1 MNICTI
7 VAKNYLAHARVLAR
21 SFAEHHP
28 DGHPVV
34 LVVDAVAGELDEA
47 GEPFDVVTPADL
59 PLDAAEFDEMRGI
72 YDVLE
77 LSTAL
82 KPWMLELMLDRFGD
96 GSGVCYFD
104 PDIEIFSR
112 IVEVDAALGRG
123 QVVLTPHLTAPLP
136 RDGRIPSEPEII
148 RAGSYNLGFIGVPA
162 GDQGRFL
169 LRWWQERLRTDCR
182 VDFAAGL
189 FVDQRWID
197 LVPGLLD
204 DVAILRH
211 PSLNVAYWNLP
222 ARSLSRT
229 ADGYAVDGLPLR
241 FFHFSGFDPREPD
254 RLSKYQ
260 DRLELRA
267 DEVLGE
273 LCDRYG
279 AALEAAGLEVARGTT
294 YGFDRLPNGLT
305 LDSIARTLYRE
316 ARERG
321 ELPQSIFTEPGA
333 QALTRWLIETD
344 PQFGP
349 APLSRYLW
357 TFWRSRDD
365 VRRQFPDPTG
375 ADHINF
381 SEWCRAF
388 GDTQAAIPSML
399 RPPAAGGSSTTP
411 PAPAGPSPE
420 APDDSDDDPDPALYL
435 VPALGDDG
443 STPVQGVN
451 VVGYLRSELSTG
463 EVARQITR
471 ALDAAGVPSLP
482 TNLVAG
488 VSRQGHRY
496 VAPERDDNPFPVN
509 LVVVNA
515 DAFPGFAAEAGPEFF
530 AGRYTIG
537 YWWWELEEFPERW
550 QSSFEHVDEIWTGS
564 AFVAEALAR
573 VSPVP
578 VVHVPVPIDVVA
590 PPALDAGE
598 RGWPDAFTFLFVW
611 DYNGTFDRKN
621 PLGTVAAYTAAFG
634 PEDGTALV
642 LKCINHA
649 RSPEEHARLRRA
661 IAGRPDIV
669 LIDEVWSS
677 YEKDRLLASTDC
689 YVSLH
694 RSEGFGLTIGEAM
707 FLGKP
712 VVATNYSGNLELMT
726 ERNSF
731 LVDCRRV
738 AVGPNSAPYSADAVW
753 AAPDIDHA
761 AQQLRRVFEDRDE
774 AASRAARAAADIR
787 ARHAPTVAGHH
798 LRARLAEI
806 ERDND
811 LVAGRTRYVHPSLQ
825 AAAGDEQLGRLIELQ
840 GLPRAPSRFGRVG
853 AAMRRGVLRVMK
865 PYTSYQADVN
875 AELQASVGRLR
886 DDVDRAIRAVESREA
901 RHYAVA
907 LAELRHHAEALERQR
922 ARAAELLGG
931 AGGERPPAG

>member
-28 DGHPVV
+28 DGRCVV
-34 LVVDAVAGELDEA
+34 LVVDVVAGELDDA
-47 GEPFDVVTPADL
+47 AEPFEVVTPTDL

-82 KPWMLELMLDRFGD
+82 KPWMLELMLDRSDD

-104 PDIEIFSR
+104 PDIEVFSR
-112 IVEVDAALGRG
+112 IVEVEDALGRG

-136 RDGRIPSEPEII
+136 RDGRVPSELEIL

-204 DVAILRH
+204 DVAILRLS
-211 PSLNVAYWNLP
+211 SLNVAYWNLP
-222 ARSLSRT
+222 TRSVTR
-229 ADGYAVDGLPLR
+229 AGDGYAVDGLPLR
-241 FFHFSGFDPREPD
+241 FFHFSGFDPRQPD

-260 DRLELRA
+260 DRLELRD

-273 LCDRYG
+273 LYDHYG
-279 AALEAAGLEVARGTT
+279 AALEASGLEGARATA

-305 LDSIARTLYRE
+305 LDRTARTLYRE
-316 ARERG
+316 AREQG
-321 ELPQSIFTEPGA
+321 AFPESIFTESGA
-333 QALTRWLIETD
+333 QALTRWLNETD
-344 PQFGP
+344 PQHGP

-357 TFWRSRDD
+357 AFWRSRDD
-365 VRRQFPDPTG
+365 VRHQFPDPAG
-375 ADHINF
+375 ADRINF
-381 SEWCRAF
+381 GEWCRVF
-388 GDTQAAIPSML
+388 GDTQAAIPSIL
-399 RPPAAGGSSTTP
+399 RPPATTDAPATP
-411 PAPAGPSPE
+411 PAPAGPSAD
-420 APDDSDDDPDPALYL
+420 APDDADDDPEPARYL

-443 STPVQGVN
+443 TAPVQGVN
-451 VVGYLRSELSTG
+451 VVGYLRSELGTG
-463 EVARQITR
+463 EVARQVTR
-471 ALDAAGVPSLP
+471 ALDAAGIPSLP

-537 YWWWELEEFPERW
+537 YWWWELEQFPEHW
-550 QSSFEHVDEIWTGS
+550 LPSFEHVDEVWTGS
-564 AFVAEALAR
+564 AFVADALAR

-578 VVHVPVPIDVVA
+578 VVHVPVPIDVVT
-590 PPALDAGE
+590 PPALDPGE

-621 PLGTVAAYTAAFG
+621 PLGTVAAYLEAFG
-634 PEDGTALV
+634 PDDGTALV

-649 RSPEEHARLRRA
+649 RAPEEHARLRQA

-669 LIDEVWSS
+669 LIDEVWSA
-677 YEKDRLLASTDC
+677 YDKDRLLASADC

-731 LVDCRRV
+731 PVDCEPV
-738 AVGPNSAPYSADAVW
+738 AVGPNAEPYAPDALW
-753 AAPDIDHA
+753 AAPDIRHA
-761 AQQLRRVFEDRDE
+761 ARQLRRVFEDRDE
-774 AASRAARAAADIR
+774 AAVRGTRAAADIR
-787 ARHAPTVAGHH
+787 ARHAPEVVGRH
-798 LRARLAEI
+798 LRARLTEI
-806 ERDND
+806 ERDNE

-825 AAAGDEQLGRLIELQ
+825 TAAGEEELGRLIERQ
-840 GLPRAPSRFGRVG
+840 GVPRAPSRFGRVG
-853 AAMRRGVLRVMK
+853 AALRRGVLRTMK

-886 DDVDRAIRAVESREA
+886 EDVDRAIRAVESREA
-901 RHYAVA
+901 RHNAVA

-922 ARAAELLGG
+922 ARAAERHRDPGP
-931 AGGERPPAG
+931 ERP